1 MASME
6 PGRERRVR
14 DRTRNN
20 EPYNFEAARLAW
32 VALRVER
39 DLRGDQRFPT
49 EIQHAEAFGRQ
60 VGRIAPLPEPSEEL
74 RWRDF
79 PEIDAWSD
87 IPERPQFDDPHFVPY
102 WAHTHQ
108 DWETHLRHTA
118 KNAAIEEL
126 RARDGRPVTTPVEL
140 DTVIGVYAA
149 EPPPQRYGVSD
160 NGAEHLVADWLRYL
174 GAHDAVV
181 TQYVGDGG
189 IDVMSD
195 AVIAQVKN
203 YGPNRSVGVADL
215 RQLGGVAAV
224 DCRPAAFFTSGMYA
238 SGSVAFAE
246 QASIALFRY
255 VAAEG
260 RLLAMDSLA
269 AEMKKHG
276 IHL

>member
-1 MASME
+1 ME
-6 PGRERRVR
+6 PAPERRTR

-32 VALRVER
+32 VALRVEHE
-39 DLRGDQRFPT
+39 LRGDQRFPR
-49 EIQHAEAFGRQ
+49 EIQHAEAFGRR
-60 VGRIAPLPEPSEEL
+60 VGRIAPLPEAGEEL

-87 IPERPQFDDPHFVPY
+87 IPERPEFDDPHYVPY
-102 WAHTHQ
+102 WAHTQQ
-108 DWETHLRHTA
+108 DWETHLRRA
-118 KNAAIEEL
+118 ADNAAIEEL
-126 RARDGRPVTTPVEL
+126 RARAGRPVTTPVEL
-140 DTVIGVYAA
+140 DKVIGVYAA
-149 EPPPQRYGVSD
+149 EPPPQRFGVSD
-160 NGAEHLVADWLRYL
+160 NGAEHLVAHWLRYL

-189 IDVMSD
+189 IDVASE

-203 YGPNRSVGVADL
+203 YAPNRSVGVADL

-224 DCRPAAFFTSGMYA
+224 DGRPAAFFTSGTYA
-238 SGSVAFAE
+238 SGSIAFAE

-255 VAAEG
+255 VATEG
-260 RLLAMDSLA
+260 RLMAMDTLA
-269 AEMKKHG
+269 ADMKEHG